1 MSISYCVLAK
11 QAGVQSRREGGRV
24 RTISEWVGVDGR
36 MGGWMDIGYCCL
48 SLPRPVHRVQVDFC
62 AI

>member
-11 QAGVQSRREGGRV
+11 QAGVQSGVEGGRV
-24 RTISEWVGVDGR
+24 RTIIEWVGMNGR
-36 MGGWMDIGYCCL
+36 MDGYRVLL

>member
-1 MSISYCVLAK
+1 MSTSYCVLAK
-11 QAGVQSRREGGRV
+11 QAGVQSGREEGRV
-24 RTISEWVGVDGR
+24 RTISEWVGMNGR
-36 MGGWMDIGYCCL
+36 MDGYRVLL